1 MNLEKIFKNL
11 IFVQFALFVLL
22 IIYAFFT
29 PYDENVQITLS
40 NNEIAILV
48 MSLALYINFFF
59 LLTFRPI
66 GKVLFIPILLVLY
79 TLVFSAG
86 TVDGDIYIYLFDSIT
101 ATIDGMLIAML
112 YFTDIK
118 NKFISS

>member
-1 MNLEKIFKNL
+1 MNLEKVFKNL

-22 IIYAFFT
+22 MIYAFFA

-40 NNEIAILV
+40 NIEIAILIV
-48 MSLALYINFFF
+48 AVALYINFFF

-79 TLVFSAG
+79 TLTFSEG
-86 TVDGDIYIYLFDSIT
+86 NYEQDIYIYLFDSIV

>member
-1 MNLEKIFKNL
+1 MNIEKVFKNL
-11 IFVQFALFVLL
+11 IIAQFVLFVL
-22 IIYAFFT
+22 IIVSVIFA
-29 PYDENVQITLS
+29 PYDEYVESTFS
-40 NNEIAILV
+40 NIDIASSVMLV
-48 MSLALYINFFF
+48 VLYINYF
-59 LLTFRPI
+59 LLFTFRPI